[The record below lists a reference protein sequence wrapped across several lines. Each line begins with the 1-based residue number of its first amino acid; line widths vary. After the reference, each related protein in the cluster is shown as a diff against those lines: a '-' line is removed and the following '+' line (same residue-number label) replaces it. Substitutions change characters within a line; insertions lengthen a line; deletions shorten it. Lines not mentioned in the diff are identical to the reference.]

1 MLSADVANSLRDE
14 EVPFLRGFYAQSP
27 IIDYPAPTICRMFR
41 TMNGRDWIQL
51 AVYFGAL
58 VIIAP
63 FLGRYLAAVFTGALP
78 RWMRPLKAIECR
90 MHRLAGCTPEKEMS
104 WSQYAAA
111 LLWFNFLGLLALL
124 GLQVA
129 QQALPL
135 NPENLPNVPWL
146 LAINTAVSFVTNT
159 NWQAYSGEATMS
171 YLTQMLGLTAQ
182 NFISAATGMAVLLAL
197 ARGMTRKSMATVG
210 NFWADLVRCVLYVLL
225 PLSLLL
231 AIALVTQGVV
241 QTFSPYVEVTTLEGA
256 NQVVPLGPAASQIAI
271 KQLGT
276 NGGGFFG
283 VNSAHPFENPTP
295 LTNFLQMFAILL
307 LPAAQVFMF
316 GRMVGSRKHAWALFG
331 AMLLLLLAGLGISLS
346 SEFQGNMIFPGIM
359 PMEGKETRFGVMN
372 SVLWAVT
379 TTAASNGSVNAMHDS
394 LMPLSGL
401 TTLFNIM
408 LGEVVFGGVGA
419 GLYGM
424 LAFVILTVFMAGLM
438 VGRSP
443 EYLGK
448 RIEKREVIMAM
459 IAVLAPCVVIL
470 SLSSLALMT
479 EAGRSSISNSG
490 PHGLSQVLY
499 AFSSMAGNN
508 GSAFAGLNANT
519 PFYNLLG
526 VVAMLIGR
534 YAVLLPML
542 AIAGSLATKKACPPT
557 LGTFPTDG
565 MLFVILLMGVVCIVG
580 ALTFLPALTLGPLVE
595 QLLMQQG
602 RVF

>member
-1 MLSADVANSLRDE
+1 
-14 EVPFLRGFYAQSP
+14 
-27 IIDYPAPTICRMFR
+27 
-41 TMNGRDWIQL
+41 MNGRDWMQL
-51 AVYFGAL
+51 VVYFTAL
-58 VIIAP
+58 IVFP
-63 FLGRYLAAVFTGALP
+63 PLLGRYLAAVFSEEPLRRMAPLRSIE
-78 RWMRPLKAIECR
+78 RWMF
-90 MHRLAGCTPEKEMS
+90 RLAGCTPEREMS
-104 WSQYAAA
+104 WTQYAAA
-111 LLWFNFLGLLALL
+111 LLWFNLLGLLLLL
-124 GLQVA
+124 GLETT

-135 NPENLPNVPWL
+135 NPAKLPNVSLP

-171 YLTQMLGLTAQ
+171 YLTQMLGLTVQ
-182 NFISAATGMAVLLAL
+182 NFASAATGMAVLLAL
-197 ARGMTRKSMATVG
+197 ARGVTRKSMTTVG
-210 NFWADLVRCVLYVLL
+210 NFWADLVRCLLYVLL
-225 PLSLLL
+225 PLSLVL
-231 AIALVTQGVV
+231 AFILVAQGVV
-241 QTFSPYVEVTTLEGA
+241 QTFAPSVEVTTLEGA
-256 NQVVPLGPAASQIAI
+256 RQVVPLGPAASQIAI
-271 KQLGT
+271 KQIGT

-283 VNSAHPFENPTP
+283 ANSAHPFENPTP
-295 LTNFLQMFAILL
+295 LTNFVEMFCILL

-316 GRMVGSRKHAWALFG
+316 GRMAGSRKHAWALF
-331 AMLLLLLAGLGISLS
+331 AAMCMLLVAGLGVSLC
-346 SEFQGNMIFPGIM
+346 SEFQGNPNFPGLT

-372 SVLWAVT
+372 SVLWAAT

-401 TTLFNIM
+401 MALFNIM

-424 LAFVILTVFMAGLM
+424 LAFVLLTVFMAGLM

-459 IAVLAPCVVIL
+459 IAVLAPCAVIL
-470 SLSSLALMT
+470 SLGSLALMT
-479 EAGRSSISNSG
+479 EAGRSGILNAG
-490 PHGLSQVLY
+490 PHGLSEVLY

-519 PFYNLLG
+519 PFYNCLG
-526 VVAMLIGR
+526 AVAMLIGR

-542 AIAGSLATKKACPPT
+542 AIAGSLAPKKVCPPT

-565 MLFVILLMGVVCIVG
+565 PLFVTLLLGVVFIVG
-580 ALTFLPALTLGPLVE
+580 ALTFLPALTLGPVLE
-595 QLLMQQG
+595 QLLLQQG

>member
-1 MLSADVANSLRDE
+1 
-14 EVPFLRGFYAQSP
+14 
-27 IIDYPAPTICRMFR
+27 MFR
-41 TMNGRDWIQL
+41 GMNGRDWMQL
-51 AVYFGAL
+51 AVYFAAL
-58 VIIAP
+58 IVSARL
-63 FLGRYLAAVFTGALP
+63 LGRYLAAVFTGASP
-78 RWMRPLKAIECR
+78 QWMWPIKAVEDW
-90 MHRLAGCTPEKEMS
+90 MYRLAGCTPEREMP
-104 WSQYAAA
+104 WTEYAAA
-111 LLWFNFLGLLALL
+111 LLWFNLLGLPALL
-124 GLQVA
+124 GLQLA

-135 NPENLPNVPWL
+135 NPARLPNVSWP

-159 NWQAYSGEATMS
+159 NWQAYSGEVTMS
-171 YLTQMLGLTAQ
+171 YLTQMLGLSVQ

-197 ARGMTRKSMATVG
+197 ARGVVRKSVATVG
-210 NFWADLVRCVLYVLL
+210 NFWTDLVRCILYVLL

-231 AIALVTQGVV
+231 ALVLVAQGVV
-241 QTFSPYVEVTTLEGA
+241 QTLAPYAEVTTLEGA
-256 NQVVPLGPAASQIAI
+256 KQVVPLGPAASQIAI

-316 GRMVGSRKHAWALFG
+316 GRLVGSRKHAWALFG
-331 AMLLLLLAGLGISLS
+331 AMLVLLVAALGVSLW
-346 SEFQGNMIFPGIM
+346 SEFQGNPAFAGIA
-359 PMEGKETRFGVMN
+359 PMEGKETRFGVVN

-401 TTLFNIM
+401 AALFNIM

-424 LAFVILTVFMAGLM
+424 LAFVVLTVFMAGLM

-459 IAVLAPCVVIL
+459 IAVLAPCAVIL
-470 SLSSLALMT
+470 SFSALALMT
-479 EAGRSSISNSG
+479 EAGRSSITNAG
-490 PHGLSQVLY
+490 PHGVSQVLY

-508 GSAFAGLNANT
+508 GSAFAGLSANT
-519 PFYNLLG
+519 PFYNFLG
-526 VVAMLIGR
+526 AVAMLIGR
-534 YAVLLPML
+534 FAVILPMV
-542 AIAGSLATKKACPPT
+542 AIAGSLASKRVRPPT
-557 LGTFPTDG
+557 SGTFPTDG
-565 MLFVILLMGVVCIVG
+565 PLFVILLLGVVLIVG

-595 QLLMQQG
+595 HLLMQQG